1 MSKITG
7 LGDSFQ
13 LDDSGGTLR
22 DISSTVDSVQVGTSQ
37 GLIEVTGLDK
47 FAAERITSLGDGS
60 FQISG
65 PFDAATNKAH
75 DVFTPISAVRTATYD
90 IGGTTTGNPR
100 LSMEVVIANYNI
112 SRDSGGKLTWTAT
125 LNLANGTVPAWSTAP

>member
-1 MSKITG
+1 MAKISG

-47 FAAERITSLGDGS
+47 SAMERIIGMGDGS

-75 DVFTPISAVRTATYD
+75 DVMTPLSGTRTATYD
-90 IGGTTTGNPR
+90 IGGATTGNPR
-100 LSMEVVIANYNI
+100 LSMEMLIANYNI
-112 SRDSGGKLTWTAT
+112 SRDNAGKLNWTST
-125 LNLANGTVPAWSTAP
+125 LNLANGTVPTWSTVP